1 MTYLKI
7 NYNHR
12 EDIDMNKYKVI
23 TTCECIS
30 EYILYADSKEDAEE
44 MAMQGEFDSCNETDY
59 HDEEVIEVK
68 EVT

>member
-1 MTYLKI
+1 
-7 NYNHR
+7 
-12 EDIDMNKYKVI
+12 MNKYKVI

-59 HDEEVIEVK
+59 HDEEVLDVK

>member
-12 EDIDMNKYKVI
+12 EDIDMTKYKVI
-23 TTCECIS
+23 TICACVS
-30 EYILYADSKEDAEE
+30 EYIVTANNKEDAEE
-44 MAMQGEFDSCNETDY
+44 MAMTGEFDSCNETDY
-59 HDEEVIEVK
+59 HDEEVLDVK